1 MAVPTHSNTKSTS
14 VENMGVPVLFSIKN
28 VQPLILAAKPAAEV
42 NTHQDSAPPQASNS
56 STSVNASVSVSSTTQ
71 SVVDLQPKA
80 RRTGMLSKAIATGF
94 VVMLVV
100 VVIRF
105 SVPGSKPA
113 GDVANTGKPTDS
125 SVPETTVASVVTG
138 PESTIQSTAAA
149 GQDTR
154 VASLPISPA
163 TSPSLNLG
171 SSANNSAAASS
182 NVPVL
187 PPLLSVS
194 NIRDASANSSP
205 TPSPISLQP
214 PVVSPFAPNNSNP
227 GSSDSSELQTLEI
240 PASIPMPDLSQRV
253 ESTPSDDTQM
263 TQLPEFKQEMPSSQ
277 NNLNVLETLTPERSL
292 AEFELLFRNA
302 TKNPLI
308 PYRPVSEGGQH
319 SVSGQIT
326 TVESSTFPP
335 TGFAPHNGAT
345 QSSTATGP
353 AAYQPLTIPSAD
365 AIPPYEMNASNQSL
379 NRYQQRI
386 KQPPKNQPSDESR
399 LETSTVPVP
408 YQPLVNPDTPPTS
421 TSGTSYG
428 YPPVQYSPAPN
439 SSTQYTPGQR

>member
-1 MAVPTHSNTKSTS
+1 MAVPTHSNIKSTS

-42 NTHQDSAPPQASNS
+42 NALQETAPPQASNS

-71 SVVDLQPKA
+71 SVGDLQPKA

-113 GDVANTGKPTDS
+113 GDVANTGKPIDNLVT
-125 SVPETTVASVVTG
+125 ETTVASVVTG
-138 PESTIQSTAAA
+138 PESSSQSTNA
-149 GQDTR
+149 GAEGTR
-154 VASLPISPA
+154 VSSLPISPA

-171 SSANNSAAASS
+171 RSENNSAAASS

-194 NIRDASANSSP
+194 NASDATANSSP
-205 TPSPISLQP
+205 TPSSISLQP
-214 PVVSPFAPNNSNP
+214 PVVSQFAPNNSNP
-227 GSSDSSELQTLEI
+227 SSPSSELQTLEI

-263 TQLPEFKQEMPSSQ
+263 TQLPEFKQETPDSQ

-308 PYRPVSEGGQH
+308 PYRPVSAGGHQT
-319 SVSGQIT
+319 VSGQT
-326 TVESSTFPP
+326 TSVGSSTIPP

-386 KQPPKNQPSDESR
+386 KQPPKNQPFDAANP
-399 LETSTVPVP
+399 ETSTVPVP
-408 YQPLVNPDTPPTS
+408 YQPLVNPDTPPAN

-439 SSTQYTPGQR
+439 SSTQNTTGQR